1 MDNNTINLQSSGGG
15 LMSGF
20 NKLTILRQFGLM
32 IGLAASIAIG
42 FSVVLWSKTPDY
54 RVLFSNLEFVDAN
67 QVIEQLRLYNIPY
80 KLKGDGH
87 AVLVPEEYVNQ
98 ARLKLAAEGFSA
110 DKTIGFELMDKDQ
123 GLGVSQ
129 FMESARYRRGLEGEL
144 ARTIAS
150 MVAVRSA
157 RIHLAI
163 PKDTVFV
170 RDQRK
175 TSASVFLELF
185 AGRKM
190 ERSQV
195 AAIANL
201 VASSV
206 PMLDVKDVT
215 VVDQR
220 GHLLNARDED
230 QDVVLAAKQ
239 FEYARKV
246 EETLL
251 NRVNSILLPVVGQG
265 RFRAEVSAEIDFTSV
280 EQTDE
285 LFNPDLPS
293 LRSEQTVVEDRVGAV
308 GSQGVPG
315 ALSNQP
321 PGPSSVPEVATSAA
335 GGVQNG
341 ATPGSSRKQATRNFE
356 LDRSISYTK
365 HQSGRIIRLSVA
377 VVVDDLVTITAD
389 TGASVKTP
397 WAENELQRLRILVQD
412 TVGYTAVRG
421 DSVNVINSPF
431 VVEQP
436 FVQEDIPIWKEAWVW
451 DIAKQAGAIL
461 FVLIMVFG
469 ILRPVLKSLTV
480 TGGEVAATSD
490 EITGNVA
497 AELEGLDG
505 GVVADD
511 KVTFGGRSD
520 SLLPTP
526 NESFEYQLNA
536 VRSMIAEDP
545 ARVAQ
550 AVKQWVGQDE
560 R

>member
-1 MDNNTINLQSSGGG
+1 
-15 LMSGF
+15 MSGF

>member
-1 MDNNTINLQSSGGG
+1 MALQTNTGGG

-32 IGLAASIAIG
+32 VGLAASIAIG
-42 FSVVLWSKTPDY
+42 FSVVLWSKSPDY

-67 QVIEQLRLYNIPY
+67 EVIEQLRLYNIPY
-80 KLKGDGH
+80 KFEGDGR
-87 AVLVPEEYVNQ
+87 AVLVPNEYVHQ
-98 ARLKLAAEGFSA
+98 ARLKLASEGFTA
-110 DKTIGFELMDKDQ
+110 DKTVGFEIMDKDQ
-123 GLGVSQ
+123 GLGASQ
-129 FMESARYRRGLEGEL
+129 FMENARYRRGLEGEL
-144 ARTIAS
+144 GRTIAS
-150 MVAVRSA
+150 MVAVRGA
-157 RIHLAI
+157 RVHLAI
-163 PKDTVFV
+163 PKQTVFV

-185 AGRKM
+185 AGRKID
-190 ERSQV
+190 RGQV

-201 VASSV
+201 VASSI
-206 PMLDVKDVT
+206 PMLEVKDVT

-220 GHLLNARDED
+220 GQLLNSRDED
-230 QDVVLAAKQ
+230 EDVVLAAKQ
-239 FEYARKV
+239 FEYSRKV

-285 LFNPDLPS
+285 LFNPDLPA
-293 LRSEQTVVEDRVGAV
+293 LRSEQTVDENRVGVAA
-308 GSQGVPG
+308 SQGVPG

-321 PGPSSVPEVATSAA
+321 PGPSSVPEVANGAA
-335 GGVQNG
+335 GSAGGTV
-341 ATPGSSRKQATRNFE
+341 PGSNRTQATRNFE

-365 HQSGRIIRLSVA
+365 HQSGRVGRLSVA
-377 VVVDDLVTITAD
+377 VVVDDLVSINGE
-389 TGASVKTP
+389 TGESTRTP
-397 WAENELQRLRILVQD
+397 WAPNELERLRILVKD
-412 TVGYTAVRG
+412 AVGYAAVRG
-421 DSVNVINSPF
+421 DSINVINSPF

-436 FVQEDIPIWKEAWVW
+436 FIEEEVPIWMEPWVW
-451 DIAKQAGAIL
+451 DIAKQVGAVL
-461 FVLIMVFG
+461 FVLLMVFG
-469 ILRPVLKSLTV
+469 VLRPVLKSLTASGDV
-480 TGGEVAATSD
+480 VSVIGEEGSGD
-490 EITGNVA
+490 VA

-505 GVVADD
+505 GVVSDD
-511 KVTFGGRSD
+511 RVTFGDRGD

-526 NESFEYQLNA
+526 NESYDYQLNA